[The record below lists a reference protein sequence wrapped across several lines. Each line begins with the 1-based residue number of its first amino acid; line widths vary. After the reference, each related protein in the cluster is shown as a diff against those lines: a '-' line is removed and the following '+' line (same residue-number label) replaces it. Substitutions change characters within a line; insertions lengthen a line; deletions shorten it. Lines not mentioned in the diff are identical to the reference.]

1 MITILTR
8 GGHTPQEGSN
18 ITGPCSYKSH
28 QFSLI
33 FAKYFLS
40 PKLHNIC
47 AENCIIMPIF
57 RILHVLLVMQTFY
70 TKRGLVAITKFLKL
84 HYMFLK
90 LYVQK
95 TPIFRKNMLIIV
107 QKLIHTQKEVWWPSA
122 CCHPCSGRRA
132 VTRVSREIAQPAV

>member
-70 TKRGLVAITKFLKL
+70 TKRGLVAITMFLKL
-84 HYMFLK
+84 HYIFLK
-90 LYVQK
+90 LYGQEK
-95 TPIFRKNMLIIV
+95 PIFTPIFGKYLDYCAEINSYTERGLVAVSMLPP
-107 QKLIHTQKEVWWPSA
+107 L
-122 CCHPCSGRRA
+122 
-132 VTRVSREIAQPAV
+132 